1 MRADPEVDVTE
12 NASERTSEPD
22 VEADDAQVE
31 PGSGD
36 EHVGRVTGVDDSMSE
51 ETGAEARAQ
60 GSAENDPVE
69 GGPRH

>member
-1 MRADPEVDVTE
+1 MTE

-36 EHVGRVTGVDDSMSE
+36 EHVGRVAGEDDSVAE
-51 ETGAEARAQ
+51 ETGAEARSQ
-60 GSAENDPVE
+60 GSADNDPVE